1 LPALY
6 PRLPGPWS
14 GDFDNGPATSATE
27 EIAVSKLKTRIA
39 AGITVIGLGGLAGL
53 ALGSGEQQTA
63 ATAVAEK
70 PVVRTKVIRR
80 TIHVTKHAKPKH
92 PAVSG
97 SGGGALVASGSG
109 GGQGSATTGS
119 SSGGY
124 GSSYSPSSESSPVTT
139 STSGA
144 SSAPSYESGSSESA
158 PVTTSTSG
166 GGSVSAGGGEGGG
179 YESEG
184 EHESEGGGDD

>member
-6 PRLPGPWS
+6 LRLSWPWI
-14 GDFDNGPATSATE
+14 GDFNNGPATSATE
-27 EIAVSKLKTRIA
+27 EIPVSKLKTRIA

-53 ALGSGEQQTA
+53 ALGSSGEQQSTA
-63 ATAVAEK
+63 AAVAEK

-92 PAVSG
+92 PAATG
-97 SGGGALVASGSG
+97 TGGGALAAASGSSS

-124 GSSYSPSSESSPVTT
+124 GSSYSSSSESSPVTT
-139 STSGA
+139 SA
-144 SSAPSYESGSSESA
+144 
-158 PVTTSTSG
+158 SG
-166 GGSVSAGGGEGGG
+166 GGSVSAGGGEGGD
-179 YESEG
+179 YESEYENEN
-184 EHESEGGGDD
+184 EHESEDGGDD

>member
-1 LPALY
+1 M
-6 PRLPGPWS
+6 
-14 GDFDNGPATSATE
+14 
-27 EIAVSKLKTRIA
+27 SKLKTRIA

-53 ALGSGEQQTA
+53 ALGSGEQQSTG
-63 ATAVAEK
+63 TAVAEK

-92 PAVSG
+92 PAATG
-97 SGGGALVASGSG
+97 GGGGALAAAGSG
-109 GGQGSATTGS
+109 LNSGGQGSATTGS

-124 GSSYSPSSESSPVTT
+124 GSSYSSSSESS
-139 STSGA
+139 
-144 SSAPSYESGSSESA
+144 

-179 YESEG
+179 YEGESER
-184 EHESEGGGDD
+184 ESEGGRDD

>member
-1 LPALY
+1 M
-6 PRLPGPWS
+6 
-14 GDFDNGPATSATE
+14 
-27 EIAVSKLKTRIA
+27 SKLKTRIA
-39 AGITVIGLGGLAGL
+39 AGITVIALGALAGL
-53 ALGSGEQQTA
+53 ALGSGEQQST

-92 PAVSG
+92 PAATG
-97 SGGGALVASGSG
+97 SGGGAVAAGSGSSA

-124 GSSYSPSSESSPVTT
+124 GSSYSSSSESSPITT

-144 SSAPSYESGSSESA
+144 SSAPSSYESGSSEGA

-166 GGSVSAGGGEGGG
+166 GGSATAGGGEGGG
-179 YESEG
+179 YESEYESDDG
-184 EHESEGGGDD
+184 HESEGGGDD